1 MAKKARC
8 TFKQCREVAQ
18 RIVGDC
24 GFCHGHFCGKH
35 RLLEDH
41 KCSGLEDVSIS
52 RSSSVVSSPSSS
64 SFVGA
69 TSASISERQQTPPPP
84 PSTLR
89 ESSPR
94 GYKVSKKRRSPRCN
108 RHNGRPA
115 PGHAATAAA
124 RSVVEP
130 TAPAT
135 KWWLVGLYDTLDML
149 NSDSELFT
157 DLSNSAKSSPMS
169 KTLPSSSQ
177 SAPLSSRVFNETDYD
192 DY

>member
-52 RSSSVVSSPSSS
+52 RSSSFVSSLSSA
-64 SFVGA
+64 GA
-69 TSASISERQQTPPPP
+69 AGDSVPVHLHSLPTRAFATHGNKVLKGKAHHKCRQASI
-84 PSTLR
+84 
-89 ESSPR
+89 PR
-94 GYKVSKKRRSPRCN
+94 S
-108 RHNGRPA
+108 
-115 PGHAATAAA
+115 AT
-124 RSVVEP
+124 REP
-130 TAPAT
+130 TATSST
-135 KWWLVGLYDTLDML
+135 KWWLVGLYDTLDSL
-149 NSDSELFT
+149 NSDCGDLFT
-157 DLSNSAKSSPMS
+157 DSDDSAKNSLMS
-169 KTLPSSSQ
+169 KTLPNSSR